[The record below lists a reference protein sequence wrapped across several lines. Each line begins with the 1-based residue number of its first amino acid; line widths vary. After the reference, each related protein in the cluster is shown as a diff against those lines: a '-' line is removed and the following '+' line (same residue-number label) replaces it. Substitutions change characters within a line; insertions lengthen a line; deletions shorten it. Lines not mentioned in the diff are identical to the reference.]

1 MTRFKNALLDELVTY
16 AQLSTPTARPARP
29 RRVQVI
35 RMGLASA
42 GAGSLVAVA
51 VAASVVGLTGQQ
63 AAYAVEKNHDGTV
76 TITFRELADPAKATR
91 DLRAAGVP
99 AQVVQ
104 MAWPGSCATTPRGV
118 PVPEPPRLSGAG
130 FNIGMP
136 SPYPYQGDEHEWL
149 PKQSRTRLTINPSA
163 VPAGAELFIL
173 ELFSPEEG
181 FGVWTSLVNAP
192 APTCWEAGSVTV
204 VDPNGKVHTSP
215 SGAAKTGT
223 TSPSPSGSEP
233 SPVNPSPGDP
243 SPSGWAPSP
252 TT

>member
-1 MTRFKNALLDELVTY
+1 MTRFKDALLDELVAH
-16 AQLSTPTARPARP
+16 AQLSGQTARPTRP

-42 GAGSLVAVA
+42 GAGSLVAAA

-76 TITFRELADPAKATR
+76 TITFRELADAEQATR

-118 PVPEPPRLSGAG
+118 PLPALPGGTMAAYS
-130 FNIGMP
+130 IGLP
-136 SPYPYQGDEHEWL
+136 SPYPYQGDEREWL
-149 PKQSRTRLTINPSA
+149 PKRSRTRLTIDPSA
-163 VPAGAELFIL
+163 IPAGAELFIL
-173 ELFSPEEG
+173 ELFSPQEG
-181 FGVWTSLVNAP
+181 FGVGTSLVKAP
-192 APTCWEAGSVTV
+192 APTCWETGSVTI

-215 SGAAKTGT
+215 SRPVPNGPPRPSPGGSE
-223 TSPSPSGSEP
+223 TSPGGSET
-233 SPVNPSPGDP
+233 SPGDP
-243 SPSGWAPSP
+243 SPTS
-252 TT
+252 